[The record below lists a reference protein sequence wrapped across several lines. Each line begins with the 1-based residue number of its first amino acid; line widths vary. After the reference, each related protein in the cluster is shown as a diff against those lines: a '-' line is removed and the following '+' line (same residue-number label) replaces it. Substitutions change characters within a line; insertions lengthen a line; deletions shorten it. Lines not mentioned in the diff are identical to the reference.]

1 MKGKKMNRNKGITL
15 IVLVITIIVLL
26 ILAGVTIATL
36 TGDNGILNKTNKA
49 SEETD
54 KQTATEIIN
63 LKITEAQIKSY
74 AEAQQMPSLQFLADS
89 LCEDEEIEYVE
100 LTTKKTASV
109 EEAKVKPITVGQA
122 KSIFTKLKQ
131 YPYEFEINGA
141 LKLASINGIQVA
153 DKDIDNSNNEE
164 LKTEIDN
171 LKTEI
176 AGLKEGIENLKN
188 STIMNQRVKLMSQPV
203 SIALPITGWE
213 EGDFANIQLLDSIK
227 SYKYLEIQ
235 FDYTHD
241 YTSGETNEQTTFIAT
256 EQLKYHN
263 SNEWSNT
270 TENTFLLNQTVSSH
284 AIGVLGWFK
293 NEKLLRIGAIWNSH
307 NNFKAIRIRNI
318 YGIK

>member
-1 MKGKKMNRNKGITL
+1 MRVKNENKGITL

-26 ILAGVTIATL
+26 ILAGITIATL
-36 TGDNGILNKTNKA
+36 TGDNGILNKTDKA

-63 LKITEAQIKSY
+63 LKITEAQIASY
-74 AEAQQMPSLQFLADS
+74 TEKQQMPSLQFLADS

-100 LTTKKTASV
+100 LTTQKTASIG
-109 EEAKVKPITVGQA
+109 ETKLKSITVGEA

-141 LKLASINGIQVA
+141 LKLVSINGIQVSN
-153 DKDIDNSNNEE
+153 KETDNSDNEE
-164 LKTEIDN
+164 LKAELEN
-171 LKTEI
+171 LKSEV
-176 AGLKEGIENLKN
+176 AGLKEGMENLKN
-188 STIMNQRVKLMSQPV
+188 STIMNQRVKLMSNPV
-203 SIALPITGWE
+203 SIALPNTSWE
-213 EGDFANIQLLDSIK
+213 EGNFANIQLLDSIK

-235 FDYTHD
+235 FDYRHD

-263 SNEWSNT
+263 SNDWSTT

-293 NEKLLRIGAIWNSH
+293 NEKLLHIGALWNSH